1 MKKLILLP
9 AVFVIFAGCAKKED
23 VLALQEKVTQFEHE
37 LQQMKKEQLNLK
49 ESHGLLT
56 DRIDNLGE
64 LASKNSKEI
73 ERLKKKLH

>member
-23 VLALQEKVTQFEHE
+23 VLALQEKVIQLEQE
-37 LQQMKKEQLNLK
+37 IQQIKKEQLNFK
-49 ESHGLLT
+49 ESLEVLA